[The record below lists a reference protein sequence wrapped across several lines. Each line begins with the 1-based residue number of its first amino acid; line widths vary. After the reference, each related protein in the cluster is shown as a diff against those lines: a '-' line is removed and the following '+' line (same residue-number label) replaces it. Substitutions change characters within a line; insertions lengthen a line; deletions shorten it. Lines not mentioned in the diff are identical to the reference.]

1 MYVSES
7 ADWAKQ
13 KNSKEK
19 GHCFI
24 LMSNAP
30 FYGLIR
36 LSYGAGPSSVFLNK
50 WILLFGKGLFL
61 VILCLRFY
69 IRFLIKV
76 PPLNLRQD
84 GRVMGLLLFT
94 VFLRAS

>member
-1 MYVSES
+1 MYVSGS

-36 LSYGAGPSSVFLNK
+36 LSYAQAHHQYFLISGSFYLARDSS
-50 WILLFGKGLFL
+50 LLFVMKTFPQKGATTQ
-61 VILCLRFY
+61 
-69 IRFLIKV
+69 
-76 PPLNLRQD
+76 PAQ
-84 GRVMGLLLFT
+84 
-94 VFLRAS
+94 RAD

>member
-24 LMSNAP
+24 LRIDP
-30 FYGLIR
+30 LI
-36 LSYGAGPSSVFLNK
+36 LCAGPSSVFLNK

>member
-1 MYVSES
+1 MYVSGS

-36 LSYGAGPSSVFLNK
+36 LSYAQAHHQYFLISGSFYLARDSS
-50 WILLFGKGLFL
+50 LLFYACDFISASYKMYH
-61 VILCLRFY
+61 R
-69 IRFLIKV
+69 LISDRMV
-76 PPLNLRQD
+76 E
-84 GRVMGLLLFT
+84 
-94 VFLRAS
+94 

>member
-1 MYVSES
+1 MYVSGS

-13 KNSKEK
+13 KNPKEK

-36 LSYGAGPSSVFLNK
+36 LSYADITNSDLSKIYNNIV
-50 WILLFGKGLFL
+50 
-61 VILCLRFY
+61 V
-69 IRFLIKV
+69 
-76 PPLNLRQD
+76 
-84 GRVMGLLLFT
+84 
-94 VFLRAS
+94 

>member
-24 LMSNAP
+24 LMSNAFLRIDP
-30 FYGLIR
+30 LI
-36 LSYGAGPSSVFLNK
+36 LCAGPSSVFLNK

>member
-1 MYVSES
+1 MYVSGS

-19 GHCFI
+19 GHSDEQCPFLRIDPLI
-24 LMSNAP
+24 LC
-30 FYGLIR
+30 
-36 LSYGAGPSSVFLNK
+36 AGPSSVFLNK

-94 VFLRAS
+94 VFLRGS

>member
-1 MYVSES
+1 MYVSGS

-36 LSYGAGPSSVFLNK
+36 LSYAQAHHQYFL
-50 WILLFGKGLFL
+50 ISLYPL
-61 VILCLRFY
+61 
-69 IRFLIKV
+69 LIKV

-94 VFLRAS
+94 VFLRGS